1 MKPSHQ
7 PVQCELFS
15 SVSTP
20 RPLASLQ
27 SRHDELVE
35 LLSQL
40 LWGVIRSAE
49 TNKTT
54 ESGNE
59 QDQP

>member
-7 PVQCELFS
+7 PVQCDLFS
-15 SVSTP
+15 SLTRP
-20 RPLASLQ
+20 PPLASLQ
-27 SRHDELVE
+27 LRHDELVE

-40 LWGVIRSAE
+40 LWAVIRSAE
-49 TNKTT
+49 TNQTS

>member
-7 PVQCELFS
+7 PVQCDLFS
-15 SVSTP
+15 SLTGP
-20 RPLASLQ
+20 PPLTSLQ
-27 SRHDELVE
+27 LRHDELVE

-49 TNKTT
+49 TNQTS

>member
-7 PVQCELFS
+7 PVQCDLFS
-15 SVSTP
+15 SLTRP
-20 RPLASLQ
+20 PLASLQ
-27 SRHDELVE
+27 LRHDELVE

-49 TNKTT
+49 TNKTS

>member
-7 PVQCELFS
+7 PVQCNLFS
-15 SVSTP
+15 SVSTAL
-20 RPLASLQ
+20 PLASLQ

-40 LWGVIRSAE
+40 LWAVIRSAQTNE
-49 TNKTT
+49 TQ
-54 ESGNE
+54 EGGNE

>member
-7 PVQCELFS
+7 PIQCDLFS
-15 SVSTP
+15 SLTRAP
-20 RPLASLQ
+20 PLARLQ
-27 SRHDELVE
+27 LRHDELVE

-40 LWGVIRSAE
+40 LGGIIRSAE
-49 TNKTT
+49 TNKTS